1 MEGRSIPVARS
12 DGRWVTDVKRGV
24 KAVLNRFR
32 SDQPKLLVGG
42 APRSGFALLISVLN
56 HLLPHK
62 KFRRDP
68 LREELVAFI
77 PRASAEVYSAIEDYF
92 RRHVSLADL
101 IVSDEFKLLVG
112 GPKWLSKDDPEV
124 ACVRKYIGIKG

>member
-32 SDQPKLLVGG
+32 SDQPKLLVVG

-56 HLLPHK
+56 QLLRYK

-77 PRASAEVYSAIEDYF
+77 PKASTQVYSAIEDYF
-92 RRHVSLADL
+92 RGHLDLNEL
-101 IVSDEFKLLVG
+101 IVSDEFKLL
-112 GPKWLSKDDPEV
+112 
-124 ACVRKYIGIKG
+124 